1 MLKAK
6 KKQKI
11 RVIFLLAVLLAII
24 AVAGWYLHGHTVSV
38 LQSRG
43 PIGHRERQLMMYA
56 ALLGL
61 LVIIPVYTMTF
72 VIVAKYREGNQ
83 KKVKYSPEF
92 DHHFGIEFIWWAIP
106 CAIIAILA
114 VITWQSSHQL
124 DPYKPLASSQPP
136 MTIQVVS
143 LDWKWLFIYP
153 QQHIATVN
161 FVQFPEHVP
170 VDFEITSDT
179 VMNSFWVPQLG
190 GQIYA
195 MPGMSTQLHL
205 QADQL
210 GDYKGSSANISGK
223 GFAGMQFIARASTE
237 NDFNQWVQHIK
248 TMPGNLNLTTYNKL
262 AQPSENNPA
271 SYYSSDTSGLYDT
284 IVMKY
289 MAPTQGV
296 STQ

>member
-6 KKQKI
+6 KSQKI
-11 RVIFLLAVLLAII
+11 RVIFLLAFVLAIVS
-24 AVAGWYLHGHTVSV
+24 VAGWYLHGHTVSL
-38 LQSRG
+38 LQPRG

-72 VIVAKYREGNQ
+72 MIVVKYREGN
-83 KKVKYSPEF
+83 KKKTKYSPEF
-92 DHHFGIEFIWWAIP
+92 DHHAGIEFVWWAIP
-106 CAIIAILA
+106 CAIIAVLA

-124 DPYKPLASSQPP
+124 DPYKPLASTQPP
-136 MTIQVVS
+136 ITIQVVS

-153 QQHIATVN
+153 AQHIATVN
-161 FVQFPEHVP
+161 FVQFPENVP

-223 GFAGMQFIARASTE
+223 GFAGMTFTARASTQA
-237 NDFNQWVQHIK
+237 DFNHWVQNIK
-248 TMPGNLNLTTYNKL
+248 TMPNHLSLASYNQL
-262 AQPSENNPA
+262 AQQSENNPV
-271 SYYSSDTSGLYDT
+271 SYYSSDTPGLYAT

-289 MAPTQGV
+289 MDPQGV
-296 STQ
+296 TPQ